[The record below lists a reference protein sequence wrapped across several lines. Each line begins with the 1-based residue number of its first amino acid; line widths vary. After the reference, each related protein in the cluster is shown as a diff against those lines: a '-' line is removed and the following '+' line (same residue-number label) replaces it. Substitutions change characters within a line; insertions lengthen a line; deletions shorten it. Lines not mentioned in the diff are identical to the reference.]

1 MIEARR
7 SLALVCLATVIAL
20 VPQPANAEGEPEVQ
34 LTDTA
39 AQTSIERH
47 LVIPPGLAKG
57 ADTGGAPALP
67 SGTALSAN
75 IVATDIKGAQPKDD
89 VKVKYETCDNSNTD
103 CTGTR
108 AGCITESGDPNYFQP
123 PTITYVSVNDGPWQN
138 SRISCGVADSVTI
151 DQGPGRPPL
160 VIPVQAPPVPTFA
173 QIQTAFKELPFSK
186 PTIAVE
192 PKGMKTLTNF
202 TTYYAATWPDDTGL
216 QPGETSKPVTLLS
229 WTIDFRV
236 DAQDYRYD
244 YGDGT
249 HSEWTT
255 STGGTHLDGDI
266 THKYTKTGDVD
277 IKVDARLTGQY
288 RVNGGE
294 WQDIAT
300 TADLQDEPVDT
311 LTIVGTKT
319 RLTADEG

>member
-1 MIEARR
+1 MINRFFPIFAA
-7 SLALVCLATVIAL
+7 SCFTVLSI
-20 VPQPANAEGEPEVQ
+20 QPAHADPIGVISDIGAGASVEEHR
-34 LTDTA
+34 
-39 AQTSIERH
+39 I
-47 LVIPPGLAKG
+47 IPPGLAKG

>member
-1 MIEARR
+1 MTSWHNSSLNSWLNRLREAVISTISLSGRTLILRGPTVRHHR
-7 SLALVCLATVIAL
+7 SR
-20 VPQPANAEGEPEVQ
+20 P
-34 LTDTA
+34 
-39 AQTSIERH
+39 
-47 LVIPPGLAKG
+47 
-57 ADTGGAPALP
+57 
-67 SGTALSAN
+67 
-75 IVATDIKGAQPKDD
+75 DIKGAQPKDK
-89 VKVKYETCDNSNTD
+89 VEVKYETCDNSNTD

-138 SRISCGVADSVTI
+138 SRTSCGVADSVTI
-151 DQGPGRPPL
+151 DRGPGRPPL
-160 VIPVQAPPVPTFA
+160 VIPVRGPTGPDLRADPDRLQGAPLQQADRHGRA
-173 QIQTAFKELPFSK
+173 QGDEDPDQLHD
-186 PTIAVE
+186 
-192 PKGMKTLTNF
+192 LLRRD
-202 TTYYAATWPDDTGL
+202 WPDDTGL

-229 WTIDFRV
+229 RTIDFKV

-249 HSEWTT
+249 HSGWTT

-300 TADLQDEPVDT
+300 TADLRDEPVDT
-311 LTIVGTKT
+311 LTVVGTGT